1 MTQSH
6 FPEATAFLGKIV
18 TAKIDRPLH
27 SQHPD
32 WGFVYPINYGYLP
45 GVPAPDGEDLD
56 VYILNIA
63 EPLPQFTGECIA
75 VIHRLN
81 DNDDKLVLVPQGQ
94 MLTDQQIRDQ
104 TNFQEKYFD
113 SVILR
118 ERHQD
123 Y

>member
-27 SQHPD
+27 SQHPE

-45 GVPAPDGEDLD
+45 GVLAPDGEDLD